1 MGEKD
6 VFYRCSGLLG
16 GLWVGGVGVV
26 VVCGQGFVFVGEEE
40 AAFVNQYEEEDGKSF
55 AVFFPL
61 GNERASC

>member
-1 MGEKD
+1 M
-6 VFYRCSGLLG
+6 
-16 GLWVGGVGVV
+16 GGVGVV